1 MVFFFGK
8 FSHMDYPRI
17 PANDVLINLKQ
28 GHRMEPPD
36 GCPQEV
42 GDIMRQTW
50 HADPDRRP
58 SFTQV
63 LERLKRINSSITSS

>member
-1 MVFFFGK
+1 
-8 FSHMDYPRI
+8 
-17 PANDVLINLKQ
+17 
-28 GHRMEPPD
+28 MEPPD
-36 GCPQEV
+36 GCPLEV

-63 LERLKRINSSITSS
+63 LERLKRLNSSLVSS

>member
-1 MVFFFGK
+1 
-8 FSHMDYPRI
+8 
-17 PANDVLINLKQ
+17 
-28 GHRMEPPD
+28 MEPPD

-42 GDIMRQTW
+42 AEIMRQSW

-63 LERLKRINSSITSS
+63 LERLKRLNSLQISS